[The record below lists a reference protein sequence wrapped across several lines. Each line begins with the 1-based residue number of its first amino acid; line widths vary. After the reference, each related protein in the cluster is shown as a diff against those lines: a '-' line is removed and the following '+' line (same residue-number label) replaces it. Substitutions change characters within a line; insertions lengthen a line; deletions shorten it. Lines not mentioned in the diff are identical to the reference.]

1 MDAHAISIKHL
12 ELQMAHF
19 SSTLNSRQPAILP
32 INIFQNPKNDG
43 HCMAVTTRGGRQT
56 IDPLM
61 LSCKE
66 KVITGDNEIVEVS
79 GE

>member
-1 MDAHAISIKHL
+1 MNPHQPGTLPSNTISNL
-12 ELQMAHF
+12 
-19 SSTLNSRQPAILP
+19 
-32 INIFQNPKNDG
+32 KNDG